1 MRCTCV
7 TSVCVC
13 TGYFRKKNSGQFV
26 SRHTR
31 MATLTRMTYVYI
43 VDLNSYVYKI
53 DGNYIDEADVNKRIF
68 GQF

>member
-1 MRCTCV
+1 
-7 TSVCVC
+7 
-13 TGYFRKKNSGQFV
+13 
-26 SRHTR
+26 